1 MESNSGISG
10 SSRKGNGANR
20 SKMTSTTAEGLT
32 SLASA
37 GKDSNCSRSST
48 REMCKNILTS
58 PSPSSGGN
66 KKQFQK
72 PMFKTK
78 RTPKWFEKRRMT
90 RSMKRLDKIDRYF
103 SCFSVSKM
111 CEKVSG
117 SLRYEK
123 VKLGNPQELVKPH
136 DNVKRVADHELN
148 PSNRMRCDSRS
159 YREWLRLRAS
169 KYKVSG
175 SYGRLSVTSADAC
188 EEVKEEV
195 IESCLLCSKMQRVD
209 FDSTQQCYSCNAEP
223 GNALH
228 SVFPVQDGKELISE
242 LNMDPTEEY
251 SSDVLDKESQLEIK
265 TGGGHNAC
273 VTCMLGGKLLSCVGK
288 GCKRDFHLSCLVPAL
303 SNYPPGVWH
312 CIWCVKKKKELGV
325 HSVSE
330 VESIW
335 DAREAVS
342 DNKTMPWE
350 KQYFVKYRGL
360 AHVHNRWIPEKKLL
374 LEAPRLVTKYN
385 SKNQEIRWKT
395 EWTVPHRLLQ
405 KRKLLFPTNS
415 DENDLDCTYEW
426 LVKWTGLGYEH
437 ATWELEN
444 SSFLT
449 SPEAMKLMRDFEIR
463 HLKSETLS
471 SHSEEE
477 KKEKCSVS
485 ELSQFS
491 FGGSP
496 GEYDRYLSY
505 VNKLLA
511 HWNKCQNAVVYD
523 DQVDQERVIKVILFV
538 LSLQFTARKPILII
552 SKSTALSV
560 WESEFLRVASS
571 ANIIVYKGSKDVRSS
586 IRSLEFY
593 NESSSIMFE
602 ILLSSSDVVA
612 EDLDMLKAV
621 EWGAVVID
629 ECQSSRMSRYFE
641 QIKRLI
647 ADMRL
652 LLVSGQIKD
661 CSADY
666 QNLLSLLDSRYELS
680 SDHLKIDS
688 NTNVYELKETFAS
701 YVAFECKS
709 GSSRFVEYWVPVQ
722 LSYLQ
727 LEQYCAALLS
737 NSMFLSSSLKS
748 DPADALREVIIST
761 RKCCDHPYLLDQSLQ
776 SVVTKGLSAEENLA
790 VGIKVS
796 GKLQLLDKI
805 LVETKARGLRVLI
818 LFQSIGGSGRDSIGN
833 ILDDFIC
840 QRFGKYSYVR
850 IDGRGYANSKKK
862 VVVNMFN
869 DKESGR
875 LFLLLEDRACLPS
888 IKLSAVDIVILFDSD
903 WEPLNDI
910 KALHRISIG
919 SQFEQLKVFRLYS
932 SFTVEEKILILA
944 KEGRRVDSNIRTLNR
959 NSCLRLLSWGAS
971 YLFNKLDEF
980 HGCSKLFSVSNV
992 SCEQSFLNA
1001 VLLELLR
1008 QLPCRGE
1015 SNHSAKCSFITKV
1028 PQNIVYDG
1036 NISLFGEKE
1045 IGSMNHEPST
1055 FSWQKLLEGRQPQW
1069 KLLSESSPRRKKFQY
1084 LDNPPRKSEFGDGGD
1099 IKKSQIV
1106 VNSTDDPTYPN
1117 WKLKGKRKIT
1127 VANKKRK
1134 LAAASKDIGETNFH
1148 CSTDGKKDVNQNNQL
1163 LLKLGISKLCET
1175 LLLPENVRG
1184 TAVAFLEYIM
1194 RDYDVSWESVSTSQ
1208 AYQISLCWTAADLL
1222 EHKINQNKSL
1232 ALAKLRLNLDC
1243 REEEVDYIY
1252 SKLQSVAKKF
1262 AQCSENVKGYKKSNC
1277 SKRVC
1282 VNPQHPVPKTIPSI
1296 PSCGQS
1302 GTLQSASSNGPDE
1315 SLTEKTVSS
1324 LPLRLVADHFKS
1336 DPEHGGTEVIVLEGV
1351 RANNSKQHFKV
1362 GSPCDQP
1369 KDHALILDSRHHQ
1382 SPVRLPTTDF
1392 IAEPSEVPQ
1401 AQCNEIVTGNDLVTT
1416 TNATQPNEDS
1426 DETDAVTLERAT
1438 VFGSPSDQPKDHA
1451 LISHSRHHRSP
1462 VRLPA
1467 TDFVTEPS
1475 EVPQAQCNAM
1485 VTGNDL
1491 VKTTNATQPNE
1502 ESDETDAVTLE
1513 RAIVFGSPSDQPK
1526 DHALI
1531 SDSQHHRSP
1540 VRLPATNF
1548 VAEPSEV
1555 PQAQCNAMVTGNDL
1569 VKTTNATQPDEESD
1583 ETDAVSLERATLSR
1597 ISQHDSAVTHLT
1609 GDLNALEFTGTGQSL
1624 VEADINTVES
1634 YSLLCQETA
1643 VSLPL
1648 HIRSSSSESSISTIP
1663 ASGIQHLLSSNQH
1676 ALCQE
1681 APVPRQPLLEVPL
1694 DESSGPPVMHSVT
1707 LVPQQPSAST
1717 PVGESQMCIENQR
1730 STTTLL
1736 RSPNDYPCQVNIVR
1750 PVSVTPQPACS
1761 KPLRIELERI
1771 QKFREQ
1777 TLKLHEDTILRL
1789 KSECDKEIEEICKK
1803 YDMLLQDAEVAFM
1816 QKGQDL
1822 ESYCSKVY
1830 LNNIL
1835 AETLTFN
1842 LEKNSAGSPAIDSF
1856 INQLIQQPSLML
1868 DPQIPS
1874 STGLGAA
1881 APAQMSNHTPT
1892 GVVAPH
1898 SSPAIRVRGSCWV
1911 GNARAPAPHL
1921 RALNPP
1927 PMSTPHI
1934 SALRGKM
1941 PNQQSVSN
1949 PQTISPY
1956 LPHGTPR
1963 LPRESS
1969 GIHFPVFNSYVS
1981 ALEVPLDIGNHAGP
1995 NPQHQLRPWH
2005 NWGLTS
2011 HIPSLIDRVAT
2022 GSPVVPAAF
2031 DAEPICLSDDD

>member
-10 SSRKGNGANR
+10 SSPKGNGANR

-123 VKLGNPQELVKPH
+123 VKLVNPQELVKPH

-148 PSNRMRCDSRS
+148 PSNRMRCDSRR

-195 IESCLLCSKMQRVD
+195 IESRLLCSKMQRVD

-228 SVFPVQDGKELISE
+228 SVFPVQGGKELISE
-242 LNMDPTEEY
+242 LNMDQTEEY

-342 DNKTMPWE
+342 DNKIGSVVLAMPWE

-385 SKNQEIRWKT
+385 SKNQVIRWKT

-477 KKEKCSVS
+477 KKEKCSIS
-485 ELSQFS
+485 ELSQLS

-666 QNLLSLLDSRYELS
+666 QNLLSLLDSGYELS

-727 LEQYCAALLS
+727 LEQYCATLLS

-748 DPADALREVIIST
+748 DPADALRE
-761 RKCCDHPYLLDQSLQ
+761 CCDHPYLLDQSLQ

-805 LVETKARGLRVLI
+805 LVETKARGLR
-818 LFQSIGGSGRDSIGN
+818 SIGGSGRDSIGN

-850 IDGRGYANSKKK
+850 IDGRGYANSEKKA
-862 VVVNMFN
+862 VVNMFN

-1084 LDNPPRKSEFGDGGD
+1084 LDNTPRKSEFGDGGD

-1262 AQCSENVKGYKKSNC
+1262 AQCSENVKGYKKPNC

-1324 LPLRLVADHFKS
+1324 LPMRLVADHFKS
-1336 DPEHGGTEVIVLEGV
+1336 DPELGGTEVIVLEGV

-1451 LISHSRHHRSP
+1451 LISHSRHHR
-1462 VRLPA
+1462 
-1467 TDFVTEPS
+1467 
-1475 EVPQAQCNAM
+1475 M
-1485 VTGNDL
+1485 
-1491 VKTTNATQPNE
+1491 
-1502 ESDETDAVTLE
+1502 
-1513 RAIVFGSPSDQPK
+1513 
-1526 DHALI
+1526 
-1531 SDSQHHRSP
+1531 
-1540 VRLPATNF
+1540 
-1548 VAEPSEV
+1548 
-1555 PQAQCNAMVTGNDL
+1555 
-1569 VKTTNATQPDEESD
+1569 
-1583 ETDAVSLERATLSR
+1583 SLERATLSR

-1789 KSECDKEIEEICKK
+1789 KSERDKEIEEICKK

-1822 ESYCSKVY
+1822 E
-1830 LNNIL
+1830 IL
-1835 AETLTFN
+1835 
-1842 LEKNSAGSPAIDSF
+1842 
-1856 INQLIQQPSLML
+1856 
-1868 DPQIPS
+1868 
-1874 STGLGAA
+1874 
-1881 APAQMSNHTPT
+1881 
-1892 GVVAPH
+1892 
-1898 SSPAIRVRGSCWV
+1898 
-1911 GNARAPAPHL
+1911 
-1921 RALNPP
+1921 
-1927 PMSTPHI
+1927 
-1934 SALRGKM
+1934 
-1941 PNQQSVSN
+1941 QSV
-1949 PQTISPY
+1949 
-1956 LPHGTPR
+1956 
-1963 LPRESS
+1963 
-1969 GIHFPVFNSYVS
+1969 
-1981 ALEVPLDIGNHAGP
+1981 LEEAGGLAMHE
-1995 NPQHQLRPWH
+1995 HQLH
-2005 NWGLTS
+2005 T
-2011 HIPSLIDRVAT
+2011 
-2022 GSPVVPAAF
+2022 F
-2031 DAEPICLSDDD
+2031 EP

>member
-1 MESNSGISG
+1 MLE
-10 SSRKGNGANR
+10 R
-20 SKMTSTTAEGLT
+20 
-32 SLASA
+32 
-37 GKDSNCSRSST
+37 
-48 REMCKNILTS
+48 
-58 PSPSSGGN
+58 
-66 KKQFQK
+66 QF
-72 PMFKTK
+72 
-78 RTPKWFEKRRMT
+78 
-90 RSMKRLDKIDRYF
+90 
-103 SCFSVSKM
+103 
-111 CEKVSG
+111 
-117 SLRYEK
+117 
-123 VKLGNPQELVKPH
+123 
-136 DNVKRVADHELN
+136 
-148 PSNRMRCDSRS
+148 
-159 YREWLRLRAS
+159 
-169 KYKVSG
+169 
-175 SYGRLSVTSADAC
+175 
-188 EEVKEEV
+188 
-195 IESCLLCSKMQRVD
+195 
-209 FDSTQQCYSCNAEP
+209 
-223 GNALH
+223 
-228 SVFPVQDGKELISE
+228 LI
-242 LNMDPTEEY
+242 
-251 SSDVLDKESQLEIK
+251 IK
-265 TGGGHNAC
+265 
-273 VTCMLGGKLLSCVGK
+273 
-288 GCKRDFHLSCLVPAL
+288 
-303 SNYPPGVWH
+303 
-312 CIWCVKKKKELGV
+312 
-325 HSVSE
+325 
-330 VESIW
+330 
-335 DAREAVS
+335 
-342 DNKTMPWE
+342 WE

-360 AHVHNRWIPEKKLL
+360 SHVHNRWIPEKRLL

-385 SKNQEIRWKT
+385 SKNQVIWWKT

-449 SPEAMKLMRDFEIR
+449 SPEAMKLIRDFEIR

-485 ELSQFS
+485 ELSQLS

-496 GEYDRYLSY
+496 GEYDRYLGY

-552 SKSTALSV
+552 SRSTALSV

-571 ANIIVYKGSKDVRSS
+571 ANIIVYKGIKDVRSS

-593 NESSSIMFE
+593 NERSSIMFE

-612 EDLDMLKAV
+612 EDLDMLKSV

-666 QNLLSLLDSRYELS
+666 QNLLTLLDSGYELS
-680 SDHLKIDS
+680 GDHLKIDS
-688 NTNVYELKETFAS
+688 NTNVYKLKETFAS
-701 YVAFECKS
+701 YIAFECKS

-727 LEQYCAALLS
+727 LEQYCATLLS

-748 DPADALREVIIST
+748 DPADALREVIIAT

-776 SVVTKGLSAEENLA
+776 SIVTKGLSAEENLA

-805 LVETKARGLRVLI
+805 LLETKARGLRVLI

-862 VVVNMFN
+862 AVVNMFN

-888 IKLSAVDIVILFDSD
+888 IKLSAVDVVILFDSD
-903 WEPLNDI
+903 WEPQNDI

-944 KEGRRVDSNIRTLNR
+944 KEGRRADSNIRTLNR

-1001 VLLELLR
+1001 VLLELLK

-1015 SNHSAKCSFITKV
+1015 SYHSAKCSFITKV

-1045 IGSMNHEPST
+1045 IGLMNHEPST

-1084 LDNPPRKSEFGDGGD
+1084 LDDPPRKSEFGDGGI
-1099 IKKSQIV
+1099 IKKSQTV

-1134 LAAASKDIGETNFH
+1134 LAAASKDIGETNFPG
-1148 CSTDGKKDVNQNNQL
+1148 STDGKKDVNQNNQL
-1163 LLKLGISKLCET
+1163 LLKLGISKLCEA

-1184 TAVAFLEYIM
+1184 TAVAFLEDIM
-1194 RDYDVSWESVSTSQ
+1194 RDYDVSWESVSASQ

-1282 VNPQHPVPKTIPSI
+1282 VNPQHSVPKTIPSM
-1296 PSCGQS
+1296 PSCSQS
-1302 GTLQSASSNGPDE
+1302 GTLHSTSSNGPDE

-1324 LPLRLVADHFKS
+1324 LPMRLVAGHFGS
-1336 DPEHGGTEVIVLEGV
+1336 DPEHGGKEVIVLEGV
-1351 RANNSKQHFKV
+1351 RATNGKQHFKV
-1362 GSPCDQP
+1362 GSPSDQP
-1369 KDHALILDSRHHQ
+1369 KDYALISDSRHHQ
-1382 SPVRLPTTDF
+1382 SPVRLPITDF
-1392 IAEPSEVPQ
+1392 VAEPSEVRQ
-1401 AQCNEIVTGNDLVTT
+1401 AQCNEMVTGNELVKA
-1416 TNATQPNEDS
+1416 TNATQPNEES

-1451 LISHSRHHRSP
+1451 LISDSRHHRSP
-1462 VRLPA
+1462 VRLLA
-1467 TDFVTEPS
+1467 TDFVAEPS
-1475 EVPQAQCNAM
+1475 EVPQAQYNAM

-1491 VKTTNATQPNE
+1491 VKTTNAAHPN
-1502 ESDETDAVTLE
+1502 
-1513 RAIVFGSPSDQPK
+1513 
-1526 DHALI
+1526 
-1531 SDSQHHRSP
+1531 
-1540 VRLPATNF
+1540 
-1548 VAEPSEV
+1548 
-1555 PQAQCNAMVTGNDL
+1555 
-1569 VKTTNATQPDEESD
+1569 EESD
-1583 ETDAVSLERATLSR
+1583 ETDAVSLERATLSS
-1597 ISQHDSAVTHLT
+1597 ISQHDSAVTHLP

-1624 VEADINTVES
+1624 VEADVNTAES

-1643 VSLPL
+1643 VSSLLP
-1648 HIRSSSSESSISTIP
+1648 IRSSSSESSISTIP

-1681 APVPRQPLLEVPL
+1681 APVPRKPVLEVPL

-1707 LVPQQPSAST
+1707 LVPQEPSAST

-1736 RSPNDYPCQVNIVR
+1736 RSPNNLPHQVNIVR

-1761 KPLRIELERI
+1761 NPLRMELERI

-1777 TLKLHEDTILRL
+1777 TLKLHEDMISRL
-1789 KSECDKEIEEICKK
+1789 KSERDKEMEEICKK

-1822 ESYCSKVY
+1822 ESYCGKVC

-1842 LEKNSAGSPAIDSF
+1842 LEKNAAGSPAIDSF
-1856 INQLIQQPSLML
+1856 INQLIRQPSLML

-1874 STGLGAA
+1874 LTGLGAA
-1881 APAQMSNHTPT
+1881 APAQMSNHSPT

-1898 SSPAIRVRGSCWV
+1898 SSPAIRVSGSSWV

-1941 PNQQSVSN
+1941 PVQQLASN
-1949 PQTISPY
+1949 PQPISPY
-1956 LPHGTPR
+1956 LPYGTPR

-1995 NPQHQLRPWH
+1995 NPQHQLRPRH
-2005 NWGLTS
+2005 NLGLIS
-2011 HIPSLIDRVAT
+2011 HVPNLTDRVAT

-2031 DAEPICLSDDD
+2031 GVEPICLSDDD

>member
-10 SSRKGNGANR
+10 SSPKGNGANS

-111 CEKVSG
+111 CEQVSG

-123 VKLGNPQELVKPH
+123 VKLVNPQELVKPH

-175 SYGRLSVTSADAC
+175 SYGSLSVTTADAC

-195 IESCLLCSKMQRVD
+195 MESRLLCSKMQRVD

-242 LNMDPTEEY
+242 LNMDQTEEY

-385 SKNQEIRWKT
+385 SKNQVIRWKT

-485 ELSQFS
+485 ELSQLS

-666 QNLLSLLDSRYELS
+666 QNLLSLLDSGYELS

-727 LEQYCAALLS
+727 LEQYCATLLS

-850 IDGRGYANSKKK
+850 IDGRGYANSEKKA
-862 VVVNMFN
+862 VVNMFN

-992 SCEQSFLNA
+992 YCEQSFLNA

-1036 NISLFGEKE
+1036 SISLFGEKE

-1175 LLLPENVRG
+1175 LLLP
-1184 TAVAFLEYIM
+1184 
-1194 RDYDVSWESVSTSQ
+1194 
-1208 AYQISLCWTAADLL
+1208 CWTAADLL

-1324 LPLRLVADHFKS
+1324 LPMRLVADHFKS

-1451 LISHSRHHRSP
+1451 LISDSRHHRSP

-1467 TDFVTEPS
+1467 TDFVT
-1475 EVPQAQCNAM
+1475 
-1485 VTGNDL
+1485 
-1491 VKTTNATQPNE
+1491 
-1502 ESDETDAVTLE
+1502 
-1513 RAIVFGSPSDQPK
+1513 
-1526 DHALI
+1526 
-1531 SDSQHHRSP
+1531 
-1540 VRLPATNF
+1540 
-1548 VAEPSEV
+1548 EPSEV

-1663 ASGIQHLLSSNQH
+1663 ASGMQHLLSSNQH

-1941 PNQQSVSN
+1941 PNQQLVSN

-1956 LPHGTPR
+1956 LPRGTPR

-2011 HIPSLIDRVAT
+2011 HIPSLTDRVAT